1 MAAYECPRT
10 YAQRMGA
17 DMQGMGMNGDTA
29 WNAMADSVRADLAE
43 LPALSGGEFEQRM
56 RAHASR

>member
-1 MAAYECPRT
+1 
-10 YAQRMGA
+10 
-17 DMQGMGMNGDTA
+17 MQGMGMNGDTA

-43 LPALSGGEFEQRM
+43 LPALSGGELEQRM